1 MHSSISWQEKPVI
14 RVLVIFAA
22 SLLMAINLN
31 TFVYAGDLFPGGF
44 TGLARLILR
53 CLEQYWGIV
62 IPFSVVNLVVNA
74 VPAIISFYFIGR
86 RFTLYSCLMIVLT
99 SVLTGIVPMIPIT
112 EDMLLLSVFG
122 GIVNGLSVTLCLYVR
137 TTSGGTDFL
146 AIALAERKNIDAWS
160 YILLGNAIMLSIAG
174 LLFGWDKAMY
184 SIIFQFSATQVLK
197 MLDPESKRVTVLI
210 VVREACLH
218 QVCDRIRAT
227 NHTATLLEGT
237 GLYDGE
243 KRMMLYT
250 VISNGQVRGLTQQI
264 KAIDQQAFI
273 NVLPTEKVVGRFYH
287 PPRN

>member
-1 MHSSISWQEKPVI
+1 MHNNLPWQERPVI
-14 RVLVIFAA
+14 RVLVIFVA
-22 SLLMAINLN
+22 SLLMAVNLN
-31 TFVYAGDLFPGGF
+31 SFVYAGDLFPGGF

-53 CLEQYWGIV
+53 CLEQYCNIV
-62 IPFSVVNLVVNA
+62 IPFSIVNLVVNA
-74 VPAIISFYFIGR
+74 VPAIVSFYFIGR

-99 SVLTGIVPMIPIT
+99 SVLTGIVPIIPIT

-122 GIVNGLSVTLCLYVR
+122 GIVNGLSVVLCLHVR

-146 AIALAERKNIDAWS
+146 AIALAERKNIDAWN
-160 YILLGNAIMLSIAG
+160 YILLGNAMMLTVAG

-210 VVREACLH
+210 VVRKDCLNE
-218 QVCDRIRAT
+218 VCNIIRAT

-243 KRMMLYT
+243 QRMLLYT

-264 KAIDQQAFI
+264 KAIDRQAFI
-273 NVLPTEKVVGRFYH
+273 NIISTEKLVGRFYH
-287 PPRN
+287 RPRN